1 MEEEKKITALN
12 LLGMW
17 TSFQVCTIGRIF
29 CCQLWVYFK
38 WKSKKNNSELFMHIS
53 RGQMTND
60 WLAGWLDS
68 MNRQWQKN
76 NMLLFFPF
84 TYIFLLS
91 TRITYAHFIFLLY
104 LLLLTLS
111 HFFDFMAYFSKKQSS
126 NSNCCV
132 FHTNMR
138 AHVHMHIWT
147 IIRHLYI
154 R

>member
-1 MEEEKKITALN
+1 
-12 LLGMW
+12 MW
-17 TSFQVCTIGRIF
+17 TSSQVCTIGRIF

-68 MNRQWQKN
+68 MKRQWQKN

-84 TYIFLLS
+84 IYIYFLLS

-132 FHTNMR
+132 FHTNMH
-138 AHVHMHIWT
+138 AHVHMDIWT
-147 IIRHLYI
+147 IR
-154 R
+154 